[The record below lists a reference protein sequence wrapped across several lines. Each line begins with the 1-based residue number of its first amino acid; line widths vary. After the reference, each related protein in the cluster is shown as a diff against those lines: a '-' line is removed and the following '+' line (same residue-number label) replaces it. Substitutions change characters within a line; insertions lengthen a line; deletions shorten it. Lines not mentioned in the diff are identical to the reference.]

1 MLFARV
7 VDTSRTVAAT
17 RSRSTKAAEL
27 ADLLRQAADEG
38 PRAIELV
45 TSFLSGVVPHGR
57 LGVGHR
63 TLATRGPAASAPSL
77 TLADV
82 DAAFTTLVAV
92 GGEGST
98 QARHDLVDGLFSRAT
113 ASEQRFLR
121 GLITGDVRQGA
132 LDGVMQLAVAEAAD
146 VPVAVV
152 RRAAMFT
159 GRLAPVLVA
168 ALTEGSEALT
178 AIGLQ
183 VLRPIAPMLAAAS
196 PTLAEAL
203 VADPPGWSVE
213 CKYDGIRIQ
222 AHKRDTDVRIFTRSL
237 DDITQRLPEV
247 VEVIAALPANA
258 LVVDGEAIALRP
270 DGRPQPFQITGARTA
285 SSRDPEH
292 LRRETPLTTIL
303 FDLLHLDGHTLLDQ
317 PLAERRALLQW
328 LVEPGNLVPSV
339 QTGDLGAAEEFNAR
353 MLAGGHEGVVVK
365 QLSAAY
371 SAGRRGAGWI
381 KVKPRHSLDLVVL
394 AVERGSGR
402 RRGTL
407 SNIHLGARD
416 PGSPTGWAM
425 LGKTFKGM
433 TDAML
438 AWQTER
444 FSELAVADDG
454 WVVTVRP
461 EQVVEIACDGLQRSS
476 RYPAG
481 VALRFARVVR
491 YRDDKTAADADTLET
506 VRALWPEPK

>member
-1 MLFARV
+1 MFARV

-17 RSRSTKAAEL
+17 RSRRAKATAL
-27 ADLLRQAADEG
+27 ADLLQQAADEG
-38 PRAIELV
+38 PRTIELV
-45 TSFLSGVVPHGR
+45 TSLLAGVVAHGR

-63 TLATRGPAASAPSL
+63 TLATGGPAASTPSL

-82 DAAFTTLVAV
+82 DAAFAALVAA
-92 GGEGST
+92 GGEGSA
-98 QARHDLVDGLFSRAT
+98 QVRHDLVDALFSRAT
-113 ASEQRFLR
+113 AAEQRFLR

-132 LDGVMQLAVAEAAD
+132 LDGVMQLAVAEAAG
-146 VPVAVV
+146 VPVAAV
-152 RRAAMFT
+152 RRAAMLA
-159 GRLAPVLVA
+159 GRLAPVSVA
-168 ALTEGSEALT
+168 ALAEGPGALA
-178 AIGLQ
+178 AIDLE
-183 VLRPIAPMLAAAS
+183 VLRPIAPMLAAAK

-222 AHKRDTDVRIFTRSL
+222 AHKRGTDVRIFTRSL
-237 DDITQRLPEV
+237 DDITERLPEV

-285 SSRDPEH
+285 STRDPER

-303 FDLLHLDGHTLLDQ
+303 FDLLHLDGHTLLDEA
-317 PLAERRALLQW
+317 LEERHRLLES
-328 LVEPGNLVPSV
+328 LVLPANLVPSV
-339 QTGDLGAAEEFNAR
+339 RVNGLAGAEEFTAR
-353 MLAGGHEGVVVK
+353 MLADGHEGVVVK
-365 QLSAAY
+365 QLSSGY

-381 KVKPRHSLDLVVL
+381 KVKPRHTLDLVVL

-416 PGSPTGWAM
+416 PGSPSGWAM

-433 TDAML
+433 TDAVL

-476 RYPAG
+476 RYPGG

-506 VRALWPEPK
+506 VRALWPAPG